1 MDIVRSLADLASERP
16 VFSGEADF
24 QHALAWQ
31 LHLQDPSAKIRLE
44 HRPSSTRMYLDIVV
58 ESDNK
63 RTAIELKYKTRK
75 LDTTVNGETF
85 RLADQGAQDCGKYDV
100 LKDIERLEK
109 IVGGEQFH
117 EGYMVF
123 LTNDPHYFA
132 SHEGEK
138 ETIDQQFRLTEGR
151 VLTGELKWSEAAGPG
166 TTKGREEPIR
176 FSGQYVVNW
185 KPYSK
190 IDAPYG
196 EFRMLIVRVRPLDQT
211 DRIPDFPSVLLATPE
226 YEMEHD
232 GEPAGMDSAILE
244 LAARRPIFRSQIDLR
259 DALAGVLSD
268 LGWNVTR
275 NREMGQGLKVDIWAE
290 RAGRAGMA
298 IEVRYKTSRLTC
310 TMNGETFGLKNQ
322 AAQDV
327 SRYDYLHDVEKLEQI
342 VSSRPGTHGYAVMIT
357 NEHLYWDK
365 PTKSQSVDEDFL
377 LFDGRI
383 VSGTLKWSENAGKG
397 TVDGREKPIHLR
409 DAYTLQWR
417 DYSNPSTDKNGVF
430 KALVLDVK
438 KR

>member
-1 MDIVRSLADLASERP
+1 MDIFLTLTDLARERP
-16 VFSGEADF
+16 VFSSEADF

-31 LHLQDPSAKIRLE
+31 LHLQDPGAKIRLE
-44 HRPSSTRMYLDIVV
+44 HRPGFTRMYLDIVV

-75 LDTTVNGETF
+75 SEIAVNGETF

-100 LKDIERLEK
+100 LKDIERLER
-109 IVGGEQFH
+109 VVDGEQFH

-123 LTNDPHYFA
+123 LTNDPHYFV
-132 SHEGEK
+132 SREEEN
-138 ETIDQQFRLTEGR
+138 ETVDRQFRLTEGR
-151 VLTGELKWSEAAGPG
+151 ILTGELRWSEAAGPG

-176 FSGQYVVNW
+176 LSGQYAVNW
-185 KPYSK
+185 KPYSQM
-190 IDAPYG
+190 DAPYG
-196 EFRMLIVRVRPLDQT
+196 QFRMLIVRVRPIAQT
-211 DRIPDFPSVLLATPE
+211 GRNPDSLSVHAENPE
-226 YEMEHD
+226 HELKPD
-232 GEPAGMDSAILE
+232 GEPSDMDRALLE

-259 DALAGVLSD
+259 DAMAGVLSD
-268 LGWNVTR
+268 QGWNVTI
-275 NREMGQGLKVDIWAE
+275 NREIGRGLKVDIWAE
-290 RAGRAGMA
+290 RAGSADIA

-310 TMNGETFGLKNQ
+310 TVNSETFELKDQ
-322 AAQDV
+322 AAEDQA
-327 SRYDYLHDVEKLEQI
+327 RYDYWRDVEKLEQI

-365 PTKSQSVDEDFL
+365 PTKSQRVDGDFL

-383 VSGTLKWSENAGKG
+383 VSGTLKWSEKAGER
-397 TVDGREKPIHLR
+397 TVEGREMPIHLR
-409 DAYTLQWR
+409 GAYTLKWR

-430 KALVLDVK
+430 RALVLNVK